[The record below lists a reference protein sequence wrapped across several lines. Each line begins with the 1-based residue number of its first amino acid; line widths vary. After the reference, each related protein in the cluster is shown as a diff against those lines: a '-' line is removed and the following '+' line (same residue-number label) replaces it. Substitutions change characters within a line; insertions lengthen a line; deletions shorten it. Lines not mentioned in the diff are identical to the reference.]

1 MNRHTRTTRQTTNR
15 WTRLTRSLARARAKQ
30 LDLAL
35 AGQILES
42 AAMGAKARLI
52 RAALQTG
59 MSPSQH
65 QSQSQLRVGR
75 SQRVTPRFAAALSLS
90 VGLAPALAL
99 AQPATPVRTAEVAQ
113 ETVQEHRRVTG
124 SLQAVSRAAIASQES
139 GKVQR
144 VYVDEGELVATGDL
158 LVTIDA
164 RRLQAQLE
172 EARAELANF
181 EAVVAQ
187 RQAELAFAKL
197 ERDRIR
203 RAYEQDAASES
214 EISEADTLLGVREAQ
229 HEAAR
234 RVVDATARRVD
245 LLEIRVRDMQVRAPF
260 DARVVARHVEP
271 GEWTEP
277 GLPVV
282 TLVSTG
288 TIEAR
293 LEVPERYAP
302 TVLTDPGALY
312 IELASDGRSARSLE
326 VRSVPDVDA
335 RARTF
340 QVIATLDNSAGELAP
355 GMAVHA
361 WVPTSQETLALLV
374 PKDAVIRNGRE
385 AYVFR
390 VGGDEAPQADRT
402 SVTVLFVWGD
412 KLAIAS
418 PALSQGDR
426 VVIEGNERLMPSAPL
441 AVTALPASRRN

>member
-1 MNRHTRTTRQTTNR
+1 MHHQTHNTREETPRG
-15 WTRLTRSLARARAKQ
+15 TRLTRMLAGARATQ

-35 AGQILES
+35 AGRVLES
-42 AAMGAKARLI
+42 AAMGAKSRLI
-52 RAALQTG
+52 RAALQTRPPQLHSRG
-59 MSPSQH
+59 SNPSA
-65 QSQSQLRVGR
+65 
-75 SQRVTPRFAAALSLS
+75 PRLAAALGLS
-90 VGLAPALAL
+90 VALAPALAL

-139 GKVQR
+139 GKVDR
-144 VYVDEGELVATGDL
+144 VHVDEGELVMSGDL
-158 LVTIDA
+158 LVTLDA

-172 EARAELANF
+172 EARAELANY
-181 EAVVAQ
+181 EAIVVQ
-187 RQAELAFAKL
+187 RRAELSFAKL

-214 EISEADTLLGVREAQ
+214 EISEADTLLGVRQAQ
-229 HEAAR
+229 HEAAQ

-245 LLEIRVRDMQVRAPF
+245 LLDIRVRDMQVRAPF

-277 GLPVV
+277 GLPVI

-288 TIEAR
+288 KIEAR

-312 IELASDGRSARSLE
+312 IELASDGRSAPSLG
-326 VRSVPDVDA
+326 VRPVPDVDE

-340 QVIATLDNSAGELAP
+340 QVIATLDNSTGELAP
-355 GMAVHA
+355 GMAVSA
-361 WVPTSQETLALLV
+361 WVPTSKETVALVV

-390 VGGDEAPQADRT
+390 VGGEDAPQADRAG
-402 SVTVLFVWGD
+402 VTVLFAWGD
-412 KLAIAS
+412 KLAISS
-418 PALSQGDR
+418 PALHRGDR
-426 VVIEGNERLMPSAPL
+426 VVIEGNERLIPSAPL
-441 AVTALPASRRN
+441 AVTALPTAARN